1 MKTSFHKLTW
11 FGFILFGL
19 VVAGCAGKS
28 APTQF
33 YMLGPVVSDE
43 VKHHPANSTSTV
55 YISLDTVEIPEY
67 LNRPQ
72 LVTHVDRAE
81 YQIDEF
87 HRWMEPLQDNLTR
100 MIANHLS
107 VLLNPKGIDILY
119 TARPVKTEY
128 TIFVQVLRM
137 EGKLG
142 QGTFLD
148 ARWSFFDQQDETP
161 VLTKRF
167 VRKRELSSDDKYQ
180 GLLQAQNRSIE
191 SLCRAMAD
199 GINQI
204 VVKR

>member
-1 MKTSFHKLTW
+1 MKTSFHPFIG
-11 FGFILFGL
+11 FGLILFGL

-33 YMLGPVVSDE
+33 YMLGPVMSDE
-43 VKHHPANSTSTV
+43 VESHPANSTSTV
-55 YISLDTVEIPEY
+55 YITLDTVEIPEY
-67 LNRPQ
+67 LNRPHI
-72 LVTHVDRAE
+72 VTHVDRAE

-100 MIANHLS
+100 VIANHLS

-128 TIFVQVLRM
+128 TIVVQILRM

-142 QGTFLD
+142 QGMFLD

-161 VLTKRF
+161 VVTKRF
-167 VRKRELSSDDKYQ
+167 VRIQEFTSDDTYQ
-180 GLLQAQNRSIE
+180 GLLQTQNRSIE

-199 GINQI
+199 GIDQI

>member
-1 MKTSFHKLTW
+1 MKTSFHQFIG
-11 FGFILFGL
+11 FGLILFGL

-33 YMLGPVVSDE
+33 YMLGPVMSDE
-43 VKHHPANSTSTV
+43 VESHPANSTSTV
-55 YISLDTVEIPEY
+55 YITLDTVEIPEY

-72 LVTHVDRAE
+72 IVTHVDRAE

-100 MIANHLS
+100 VIANHLS

-119 TARPVKTEY
+119 TARPVKTNY
-128 TIFVQVLRM
+128 TIVVQILRM

-142 QGTFLD
+142 KVMFLD
-148 ARWSFFDQQDETP
+148 ARWSFFDQQNETP
-161 VLTKRF
+161 VVTKRF
-167 VRKRELSSDDKYQ
+167 VRIREFTSADTYQ

-199 GINQI
+199 GIDQI

>member
-1 MKTSFHKLTW
+1 MKTSFHQFIGL
-11 FGFILFGL
+11 GLILFGL

-33 YMLGPVVSDE
+33 YMLGPVMSDE
-43 VKHHPANSTSTV
+43 VESHPANSTSTV
-55 YISLDTVEIPEY
+55 YITLDTVEIPEY

-72 LVTHVDRAE
+72 IVTHVDRAE

-100 MIANHLS
+100 VIANHIS

-128 TIFVQVLRM
+128 TIVVQILRM

-142 QGTFLD
+142 QGMFLD

-161 VLTKRF
+161 VVTKRF
-167 VRKRELSSDDKYQ
+167 VRIQEFTSDDTYQ
-180 GLLQAQNRSIE
+180 GLLQTQNRSIE

-199 GINQI
+199 GIDQI

>member
-1 MKTSFHKLTW
+1 MKTSFHPFIG
-11 FGFILFGL
+11 FGLILFGL

-33 YMLGPVVSDE
+33 YMLGPVMSDE
-43 VKHHPANSTSTV
+43 VERHPANVTSTV
-55 YISLDTVEIPEY
+55 YITLDTVEIPEY

-72 LVTHVDRAE
+72 IVTHVDRAE

-100 MIANHLS
+100 VIANRLS

-119 TARPVKTEY
+119 TARPVKTDY
-128 TIFVQVLRM
+128 TIVVQILRM

-142 QGTFLD
+142 QGMFLD
-148 ARWSFFDQQDETP
+148 ARWSFFDQQNETP
-161 VLTKRF
+161 VVTKRF
-167 VRKRELSSDDKYQ
+167 VHTREFTSADTYQ

-199 GINQI
+199 GIDQI